1 LNRENNVYGYE
12 SLKNSFPEKVF
23 RFCPRCGSEQ
33 FPFRQ
38 DNSFLCEQCG
48 FVFFIN
54 AAAAVAA
61 LIEDSHGRLLLTRR
75 AKEPMKG
82 KLDLPGGFVDTGESA
97 EHALEREL
105 VEELNLVVGE
115 KAFFMSCPN
124 TYEYAGLTYFTL
136 DLAFVCKVSS
146 FDAMQ
151 LDDEIDSFEFIAPD
165 EIDLEEIGLASIR
178 KIVSLYQAYKIPPF
192 LEGRGSG

>member
-1 LNRENNVYGYE
+1 MKDPSKSTLPEN
-12 SLKNSFPEKVF
+12 VF
-23 RFCPRCGSEQ
+23 RFCPKCASER
-33 FPFRQ
+33 FHFHK
-38 DNSFLCEQCG
+38 DKSFLCEQCG

-97 EHALEREL
+97 EYALEREL
-105 VEELNLVVGE
+105 KEELNLVVSE
-115 KAFFMSCPN
+115 KTFFTSQPN

-146 FDAMQ
+146 FDAMKS
-151 LDDEIDSFEFIAPD
+151 DEEIDSFEFVLPG
-165 EIDLEEIGLASIR
+165 EIDLDEIGLASIR
-178 KIVSLYQAYKIPPF
+178 KIISLYLASKNPGFNKQ
-192 LEGRGSG
+192 